1 MFAQR
6 ISNPRLLVL
15 GISLLL
21 VAGLGAL
28 NSLPRSEDPDLTNRW
43 ASIVTP
49 FPGASAERV
58 EALVSEKIEV
68 KLRELHEIEHIH
80 SNSRPGLSVV
90 TLELLPTVYD
100 TEPVMARARDKINDL
115 VPSLPAGAGEPR
127 FDDKR
132 SGGAFTVLA
141 ALRWSGSGGLDMNAL
156 GRYAQE
162 LAIRLQNLPGTEYV
176 SRFGEPIEE
185 FQVTVDIAEVSALQ
199 LTTRDIAAAI
209 GRADAKVAAGQLY
222 HDQFQWQMEV
232 SGALDS
238 RQRIRMIPLKLGG
251 NGEIIRLGDIA
262 RVERGIRTPAEE
274 IAIIDG
280 GDGVVVAARIRSDVR
295 VDSWTRSVQGLL
307 QDFEQQLPV
316 QVELRS
322 LFNQSV
328 YTEARLGEL
337 AGNVG
342 IGFCVILLVLLVT
355 LGWRAALIVAFSLP
369 LVVCFTL
376 FCMQLFGLAIHQI
389 SVAGLIV
396 ALGIVVDNAIVI
408 TEAIAQ
414 DRKRGMGRYEAIREA
429 LQHYWLPLLGSTLT
443 TILAFMPIV
452 LMPGPGGEFVGG
464 IALTVIFS
472 LVGSFIISHTIV
484 AGLAGRFIP
493 GKAAGGYRWYR
504 HGIEMPRLRDAF
516 SRSLAWSIAHPLVSI
531 AAVASVSALGIVA
544 GQSMT
549 EQFYPPAD
557 RDMFH
562 IEVFNDAQ
570 ASIKA
575 TRELVARIDQEVA
588 AQPGI
593 IETQWFVGNSAPS
606 FYYNL
611 IANKDGMPQYAQAM
625 VTTRDYQAAD
635 AAIVALQKQLDDE
648 FGEAQ
653 ILVRKL
659 DQGPPYN
666 APVELRIYGAN
677 LDTLKQLG
685 DELRSI
691 LSGLP
696 NVLHTRVTQD
706 VAKPKIWVDIR
717 EEEAQLAGLR
727 LNDVAQQLR
736 DSLSGSISG
745 SVVESTEELPVRL
758 RITDDERGLYRNLA
772 STQLVSRFSS
782 EEATL
787 TNIPLASL
795 GELRLAPARS
805 NIARRNGQRVNTVE
819 AFVAVG
825 VLPETVLNALR
836 QELDIRGFQLPAGYT
851 LEIGGES
858 AKRDESVG
866 NLLAYVGVVLT
877 LLVVAVVLT
886 FNSFRLSG
894 IVFLVAFQSAT
905 MGMLSVYLAGYAFG
919 FIIIV
924 GLMGLMGLAINA
936 AIVILA
942 ELKANPAACGG
953 DSAAI
958 HDSVMVCTRHIVSTT
973 ITTIG
978 GFMPLVFDSGNFW
991 PPFAVAIA
999 GGTALTTLLSFYFV
1013 PAAFKLAARRRPV
1026 QSSATPAIP
1035 EAALTLGT

>member
-1 MFAQR
+1 MFAR
-6 ISNPRLLVL
+6 RVSNPRLLVL
-15 GISLLL
+15 GIALLL
-21 VAGLGAL
+21 VAGFGAL

-43 ASIVTP
+43 ASVVTP

-58 EALVSEKIEV
+58 EALVTEKIEV

-90 TLELLPTVYD
+90 TIELLPTIYD
-100 TEPVMARARDKINDL
+100 AEPVMARARDKINDL
-115 VPSLPAGAGEPR
+115 LPTLPEGAGAPR
-127 FDDKR
+127 FDDAR
-132 SGGAFTVLA
+132 SGAFTVIA
-141 ALRWSGSGGLDMNAL
+141 ALRWSGGGEIDLNAL

-162 LAIRLQNLPGTEYV
+162 LAIRLQNLSGTEYV
-176 SRFGEPIEE
+176 SRFGEPVEE
-185 FQVTVDIAEVSALQ
+185 FQVTVDIAEASALQ
-199 LTTRDIAAAI
+199 LTTSDVAAAI
-209 GRADAKVAAGQLY
+209 GRADAKVSAGQLY

-238 RQRIRMIPLKLGG
+238 RQRIRMIPLKLGATG
-251 NGEIIRLGDIA
+251 DVVRLGDIA

-274 IAIIDG
+274 LAIIDG
-280 GDGVVVAARIRSDVR
+280 EQGVVVAARIRPDIR
-295 VDSWTRSVQGLL
+295 VDNWTRSVQTLM
-307 QDFEQQLPV
+307 QEFKQQLP
-316 QVELRS
+316 QQIELRP
-322 LFNQSV
+322 LFSQSV
-328 YTEARLGEL
+328 YTEARLSEL

-342 IGFCVILLVLLVT
+342 IGFCVILLVLLIT
-355 LGWRAALIVAFSLP
+355 LGWRAALIVACSLP
-369 LVVCFTL
+369 LVVCFTF
-376 FCMQLFGLAIHQI
+376 FCMQLSGLAIHQI
-389 SVAGLIV
+389 SIAGLIV

-408 TEAIAQ
+408 TDAIAQ
-414 DRKRGMGRYEAIREA
+414 DRKRGLDRYAAINA
-429 LQHYWLPLLGSTLT
+429 AVKHYWLPLLGSTLT

-452 LMPGPGGEFVGG
+452 LMPGPGGEFVGA

-472 LVGSFIISHTIV
+472 LIGSFIISHTIV
-484 AGLAGRFIP
+484 AGLAGRFIQTQQDD
-493 GKAAGGYRWYR
+493 AYHWYQ
-504 HGIEMPRLRDAF
+504 HGIELPRLSDAF
-516 SRSLAWSIAHPLVSI
+516 ARSLRWSIAHPITSI
-531 AAVASVSALGIVA
+531 GAVAIFSVLGVVA

-549 EQFYPPAD
+549 EQFYPAAD

-570 ASIKA
+570 ASITA
-575 TRELVARIDQEVA
+575 TRDLVKRIDEVVV

-593 IETQWFVGNSAPS
+593 VETQWFVGNSAPS

-625 VTTRDYQAAD
+625 VTTSNYKSAD
-635 AAIVALQKQLDDE
+635 EAILALQKQLDVQ
-648 FGEAQ
+648 FGQAQ

-666 APVELRIYGAN
+666 APVELRIYGTN
-677 LDTLKQLG
+677 LDTLKQIG
-685 DELRSI
+685 DELRLL
-691 LSGLP
+691 LSTVP

-706 VAKPKIWVDIR
+706 AAKPKIWVDIR

-782 EEATL
+782 EAATL
-787 TNIPLASL
+787 TNIPLGAL

-805 NIARRNGQRVNTVE
+805 NIARRNGKRVNTVE
-819 AFVAVG
+819 AFVAMG
-825 VLPETVLNALR
+825 VLPETVLSDFR
-836 QELDIRGFQLPAGYT
+836 QQLEAQGFQLPAGYT
-851 LEIGGES
+851 LEVGGES

-866 NLLAYVGVVLT
+866 NLLAYVGVVVT
-877 LLVVAVVLT
+877 LLVVTVVLT
-886 FNSFRLSG
+886 FNSFRLSA
-894 IVFLVAFQSAT
+894 IVFLVAIQSAT
-905 MGMLSVYLAGYAFG
+905 LGMLSVFLAGYPFG

-942 ELKANPAACGG
+942 ELKSSPAACRG
-953 DSAAI
+953 DSGAI
-958 HDSVMVCTRHIVSTT
+958 HGAVMLCTRHIVSTT

-978 GFMPLVFDSGNFW
+978 GFLPLVFDSGNFW

-1013 PAAFKLAARRRPV
+1013 PAAFALAVKRRPIT
-1026 QSSATPAIP
+1026 SSAVAAESLEPLAVTPA
-1035 EAALTLGT
+1035 